1 MTRTESLQEFCEWLR
16 SVEFETF
23 VDRRTTYFL
32 AGCGLDIETTN
43 VIQRH
48 RVTKGNGKKA
58 KESFEYDHVAAYAY
72 AFMLTVHDHSLL
84 CRRWDQIL
92 TALKEMRKYARRHGA
107 SWFVWIAN
115 ESFEFQ
121 FFRKRLRI
129 KSAFAKKSRQP
140 LYFNVD
146 HMHFADCL
154 AITGGSLAHLSKVY
168 TTTQK
173 KVGDLDYSKPR
184 SWMTELDDTE
194 KEYCYCDTEILA
206 EYFEYIKKEYIF
218 RGLPIPYTK
227 TGIIR
232 EQVKRRAELAVGA
245 KAFVKGALPA
255 SRKEYEAWMTHL
267 FRGGLTHAC
276 AILANQELED
286 VYGYDLTSS
295 YPAVMLQEAH
305 YPMSQFLPV
314 ELQHDGRYITDP
326 LLQTHCC
333 MFVIDFFDIEATT
346 MHTIESKH
354 KIIAETGA
362 MYDNGR
368 LIKADHIRVHLTEL
382 DYDTYCKFYTWSRI
396 RVGSAKAA
404 AKGRLPK
411 YLREPLLDWYVK
423 KLQLKK
429 WCKQQGIKPDD
440 WPEYRIAKEMVNSF
454 YGLTVQ
460 RLRFVSPLYDT
471 KREIW
476 TESVKDKSYASA
488 CKNAVLLPQW
498 GIWITA
504 HARHRIAD
512 MIHRIDSGKL
522 GSRVAYYDTDSI
534 YVVGCADDLIAEYN
548 AEIAKLNTQLPPE
561 CWDLGLFDKIGKT
574 GHYKRFKT
582 IGAKRYIKEDDAGEI
597 TATVAG
603 LDGRAYMAKY
613 GDKAFKAFS
622 LDGFLI
628 AAGEANKLTSIYI
641 DEPTDDII
649 DGVPMHEESC
659 VVLADIDFGVSIT
672 ALDMYAKIIEFMMR
686 RMTL

>member
-1 MTRTESLQEFCEWLR
+1 MTRTESLNDFCTWLQSAEFD
-16 SVEFETF
+16 TF
-23 VDRRTTYFL
+23 VDRRTRYIM

-48 RVTKGNGKKA
+48 RDSKGK
-58 KESFEYDHVAAYAY
+58 FIYDHVAAYAY
-72 AFMLTVHDHSLL
+72 AFMLTIDDHSLL

-92 TALKEMRKYARRHGA
+92 TALKVMRKYARA
-107 SWFVWIAN
+107 KSACWFVWIAN

-121 FFRKRLRI
+121 FFRKRLKI

-140 LYFNVD
+140 LYFNID
-146 HMHFADCL
+146 RIHFADAL

-184 SWMTELDDTE
+184 SWRTELTDTE
-194 KEYCYCDTEILA
+194 KDYCYSDTEILA
-206 EYFEYIKKEYIF
+206 EYFEYIKSEYILH
-218 RGLPIPYTK
+218 GLPIPYTK

-232 EQVKRRAELAVGA
+232 EQVKRRAELAAGA
-245 KAFVKGALPA
+245 KAFVKSALPA
-255 SRKEYEAWMTHL
+255 SRMEYEAWMNKL

-276 AILANQELED
+276 AILANQIHTD
-286 VYGYDLTSS
+286 VWGYDLTSS
-295 YPAVMLQEAH
+295 YPAVMLQEY

-314 ELQHDGRYITDP
+314 DIQHDGKMITDP

-333 MFVIDFFDIEATT
+333 MFIVDFWGIECTT

-354 KIIAETGA
+354 KVISETGA
-362 MYDNGR
+362 LYDNGR
-368 LIKADHIRVHLTEL
+368 LIRADHLRVHLTEL
-382 DYDTYCKFYTWSRI
+382 DYDTYMKYYKWDRI
-396 RVGSAKAA
+396 DVHCGKAA
-404 AKGRLPK
+404 ARGRLPK
-411 YLREPLLDWYVK
+411 YLTEPLLHWYVK

-429 WCKQQGIKPDD
+429 WCKENGIKPDE

-471 KREIW
+471 DRQIW
-476 TESVKDKSYASA
+476 TETVKDKSYASA
-488 CKNAVLLPQW
+488 CKNTVLLPQW

-512 MIHRIDSGKL
+512 MIYRIDGHTKA
-522 GSRVAYYDTDSI
+522 GSRVIYYDTDSI
-534 YVVGCADDLIAEYN
+534 YVIGNADDLISQYN
-548 AEIAKLNTQLPPE
+548 AEIEIMNRQLPPE
-561 CWDLGLFDKIGKT
+561 CWDLGMFDKIGKT
-574 GHYKRFKT
+574 GHFRKFKT
-582 IGAKRYIKEDDAGEI
+582 IGAKRYIKEDDEGHVM
-597 TATVAG
+597 ATVAG
-603 LDGRAYMAKY
+603 LDGEAYVNKFGSA
-613 GDKAFKAFS
+613 AFEKFS

-628 AAGEANKLTSIYI
+628 AAGESQKLTSIYI

-659 VVLADIDFGVSIT
+659 VILAEIDFGVSVD
-672 ALDMYAKIIEFMMR
+672 ALTMYRKIIEIMLR
-686 RMTL
+686 RV

>member
-1 MTRTESLQEFCEWLR
+1 MIRTESLNDFCAWLQSAEFD
-16 SVEFETF
+16 TF
-23 VDRRTTYFL
+23 TDRRTRYIM

-48 RVTKGNGKKA
+48 RDGKGK
-58 KESFEYDHVAAYAY
+58 FIYDHVAAYAY
-72 AFMLTVHDHSLL
+72 AFMLTIDDHSLL

-92 TALKEMRKYARRHGA
+92 TALKVMRKYARA
-107 SWFVWIAN
+107 KSATWFVWIAN

-121 FFRKRLRI
+121 FFRKRLKI

-140 LYFNVD
+140 LYFNID
-146 HMHFADCL
+146 RIHFADAL

-184 SWMTELDDTE
+184 SWRTELSDTE
-194 KEYCYCDTEILA
+194 KDYCYSDTEILS
-206 EYFEYIKKEYIF
+206 EYFEYIKSEYIL

-232 EQVKRRAELAVGA
+232 EQVKRRAELAAGA
-245 KAFVKGALPA
+245 KAFVKSALPA
-255 SRKEYEAWMTHL
+255 SRMEYEAWMNKL

-276 AILANQELED
+276 AILANQIHTD
-286 VYGYDLTSS
+286 VWGYDLTSS
-295 YPAVMLQEAH
+295 YPAVMLQEY

-314 ELQHDGRYITDP
+314 DIRHDGKMITDP
-326 LLQTHCC
+326 LLYTHCC
-333 MFVIDFFDIEATT
+333 MFVVDFWGIECTT

-354 KIIAETGA
+354 KTISETGA
-362 MYDNGR
+362 LYDNGR
-368 LIKADHIRVHLTEL
+368 LIRADHLRVHLTEL
-382 DYDTYCKFYTWSRI
+382 DYDTYTKYYKWDRI
-396 RVGSAKAA
+396 DVHCGKAA
-404 AKGRLPK
+404 ARGRLPK
-411 YLREPLLDWYVK
+411 YLTEPLLHWYVK

-429 WCKQQGIKPDD
+429 WCKENGIKPDE

-471 KREIW
+471 DKQIW
-476 TESVKDKSYASA
+476 TETVKDKSYASA

-512 MIHRIDSGKL
+512 MIYRIDGHTKAD
-522 GSRVAYYDTDSI
+522 SRVIYYDTDSI
-534 YVVGCADDLIAEYN
+534 YVIGNADGLISQYN
-548 AEIAKLNTQLPPE
+548 AEIEIMNRQLPPE
-561 CWDLGLFDKIGKT
+561 CWDLGMFDKIGKS
-574 GHYKRFKT
+574 GHFRKFKT
-582 IGAKRYIKEDDAGEI
+582 IGAKRYIKEDDDGHVM
-597 TATVAG
+597 ATVAG
-603 LDGRAYMAKY
+603 LDGEAYVNKFGAA
-613 GDKAFKAFS
+613 AFEKFS

-628 AAGEANKLTSIYI
+628 AAGESQKLTSIYI

-659 VVLADIDFGVSIT
+659 VILAEIDFGVSVD
-672 ALDMYAKIIEFMMR
+672 ALTMYRKIIEIMMR
-686 RMTL
+686 RI

>member
-16 SVEFETF
+16 SAEFETF

-43 VIQRH
+43 VIERH
-48 RVTKGNGKKA
+48 RDR
-58 KESFEYDHVAAYAY
+58 KEKFVYDHVAAYAY
-72 AFMLTVHDHSLL
+72 AFMLTVDDHSLL

-92 TALKEMRKYARRHGA
+92 TAIKEMRKYARRHGA

-140 LYFNVD
+140 LYFNID
-146 HMHFADCL
+146 RMHFADAL
-154 AITGGSLAHLSKVY
+154 AITGGSLQHLSKIY
-168 TTTQK
+168 TKTQK
-173 KVGDLDYSKPR
+173 KVGALDYSIPR
-184 SWMTELDDTE
+184 SWRTPLTETQKD
-194 KEYCYCDTEILA
+194 YCYSDTEILA

-218 RGLPIPYTK
+218 KGLPIPYTK

-245 KAFVKGALPA
+245 KEFVKGALPA
-255 SRKEYEAWMTHL
+255 SRKEYEAIMSKL

-276 AILANQELED
+276 AVLANQELTD

-314 ELQHDGRYITDP
+314 ELECDGKHITDP
-326 LLQTHCC
+326 LLETHCC
-333 MFVIDFFDIEATT
+333 MFVADFFDIEATT

-354 KIIAETGA
+354 KMIAETGA

-368 LIKADHIRVHLTEL
+368 LIKAKHIRVHLTEL
-382 DYDTYCKFYTWSRI
+382 DYDTYTKFYTWSEI
-396 RVGSAKAA
+396 RVGSAKVAA
-404 AKGRLPK
+404 RGRLPK
-411 YLREPLLDWYVK
+411 YLTEPLLEWYVK

-429 WCKQQGIKPDD
+429 WCKANGIKPDE

-460 RLRFVSPLYDT
+460 RLRFVSPQYDT
-471 KREIW
+471 ERQIW
-476 TESVKDKSYASA
+476 TESLKDKSYGSA

-504 HARHRIAD
+504 HARHRLAD
-512 MIHRIDSGKL
+512 MIHRIDTGKL
-522 GSRVAYYDTDSI
+522 GSRVAYYDTDSL
-534 YVVGCADDLIAEYN
+534 YVVGSADDLIAEYN
-548 AEIAKLNTQLPPE
+548 AEIAEKNRTLPPE
-561 CWDLGLFDKIGKT
+561 CWDLGMFDKIGHT

-603 LDGRAYMAKY
+603 LDGRAYMTKY
-613 GDKAFKAFS
+613 GDRAFKAFN

-628 AAGEANKLTSIYI
+628 AAGEAQKLTSIYI

-649 DGVPMHEESC
+649 DGVAMHEESC

-686 RMTL
+686 RSTL